1 MELTSES
8 LLLPTIRVNPKDKFM
23 KYIHRYALFLM
34 LVFCTSCGQ
43 NQTNAPQDN
52 GRAGYSESQLKEA
65 ETSKVPMSMVRNVKQ
80 ARNGDILI
88 ASYLGVFQYNGT
100 SFTNI
105 SSEISSPSFWDVL
118 EDRKGN
124 LWFAAKDSGVYHL
137 PAGETSFQHFTTKD
151 GLASNMALHIYEDR
165 TGNIWFGASRYDG
178 KYFRTFTT
186 KDGFPSNNIR
196 LLLEDKTGKLWFGAQ
211 GENMFVYDTRLN
223 GEVGQGKTFTVLKN
237 NDGKAFNN
245 VWSIIEDKKGNIW
258 FGAPDGLWRYDG
270 STFTHVSQRGAY
282 AIIQDKKGNIW
293 TAGEVTRYG
302 NVGALS
308 RYDAKSLY
316 DKTPTVTEIKSG
328 GIMDFL
334 CILEAN
340 DGSIWFGSG
349 GGVYRYDGKTITDF
363 KSKKDQEIIP
373 LLILIK
379 S

>member
-1 MELTSES
+1 MKNSKLFAPF
-8 LLLPTIRVNPKDKFM
+8 LLF
-23 KYIHRYALFLM
+23 
-34 LVFCTSCGQ
+34 VFCTSCEGQ

-65 ETSKVPMSMVRNVKQ
+65 ETSKVPMSMVRNIKQ
-80 ARNGDILI
+80 VRNGDILI
-88 ASYLGVFQYNGT
+88 ASYLGVFRYNGT

-124 LWFAAKDSGVYHL
+124 LWFAAKDSGIYHL

-196 LLLEDKTGKLWFGAQ
+196 LLLEDKTGKLWFGAK
-211 GENMFVYDTRLN
+211 GEDMFVYD
-223 GEVGQGKTFTVLKN
+223 GKTFTVLKN
-237 NDGKAFNN
+237 KDGKAFNN

-258 FGAPDGLWRYDG
+258 FGAPDGLWRYDPSAALRTG
-270 STFTHVSQRGAY
+270 SGTFTKVSQRGTY
-282 AIIQDKKGNIW
+282 AIIEDKKGNIW
-293 TAGEVTRYG
+293 TAGEVKLYG

-363 KSKKDQEIIP
+363 KDKESQK
-373 LLILIK
+373 
-379 S
+379 